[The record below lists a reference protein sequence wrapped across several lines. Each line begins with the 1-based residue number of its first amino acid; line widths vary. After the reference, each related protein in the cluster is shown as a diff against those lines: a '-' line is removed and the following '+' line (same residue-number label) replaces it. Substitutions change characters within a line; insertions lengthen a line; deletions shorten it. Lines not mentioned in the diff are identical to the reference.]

1 MKQALWESVWNRID
15 GARIRQTVLEMVEI
29 YSPSGK
35 EEDIQLYIEA
45 RLQEAGV
52 PVVRQEV
59 EDERYNLYATMG
71 PGEPRI
77 TLVGHVDTVP
87 AWDLEEYGPREEWGV
102 VRGLGSADMKG
113 GCAAMLEA
121 WLALMMLPESQR
133 PSAALLFVVGEE
145 ENGDGSARFL
155 ETHRPPLVL
164 IAEPTSLAP
173 CLSHYGYLEVSLTTE
188 GRRIHSS
195 LPELG
200 HNAIESM
207 LRFLLILGQDPL
219 FDKEASQIIY
229 SIREMSSS
237 RAGFVVP
244 DQCDTWVDLHL
255 APEVDPETVKNA
267 IHACVEKAERLIPE
281 LNISLSF
288 DFSAQGYILEDC
300 ESIVD
305 FLGDVYTRLN
315 LPLQRSP
322 FRSHSDGN
330 LFFEAGCRP
339 LLLGPGSLETAH
351 TSDEQ
356 TSLFQV
362 EAAARIYAALCL
374 RS

>member
-1 MKQALWESVWNRID
+1 MKQVLRESVWNQIE
-15 GARIRQTVLEMVEI
+15 GERIRRTVLEMVEI

-35 EEDIQLYIEA
+35 EEDIQLYIED
-45 RLQEAGV
+45 RLQQAGV
-52 PVVRQEV
+52 PVTRQEV

-71 PGEPRI
+71 SGEPRI

-121 WLALMMLPESQR
+121 WLALMTLPESQR

-244 DQCDTWVDLHL
+244 DQCDTMVDLHL
-255 APEVDPETVKNA
+255 APEVDPETVKKA
-267 IHACVEKAERLIPE
+267 IHCRVEKARRLIPD
-281 LNISLSF
+281 LNLSLSF
-288 DFSAQGYILEDC
+288 DFSARGYVLEDC
-300 ESIVD
+300 EAIVD
-305 FLGDVYTRLN
+305 FLGEVYTRLN
-315 LPLQRSP
+315 LPLQRGP

-356 TSLFQV
+356 TSLSQV